1 MAADIARFNV
11 VTADDSA
18 LADYCRLRS
27 AIAAADFP
35 DDPPPTAEST
45 IGRLRAP
52 LTGWGRREHWL
63 AQQDDEAVGFAT
75 IGILDEGKAH
85 HGQAE
90 IVVHPAVRRRGL
102 GRELLRAVLPTV
114 RENSLP
120 LVEGWTVRG
129 NPGELWAAA
138 LGFRVVHETA
148 LQELV
153 LADADADR
161 WCDTA
166 PQGYQL
172 DRWVGAAPARLL
184 TSYAEAKTA
193 IDDAPLGD
201 ASYRPPR
208 WTPERVR
215 AAEDDLR
222 RRQVEHRVVIAS
234 QATTGTVAAVTEL
247 DIYSYRPEIGYQGDT
262 AVLTAHRGHGLGHC
276 VKSRMLQWLRVERPG
291 LERIYTSTAAANI
304 HMLRVNREIGFT
316 VFRRAVEFEQE
327 VGTLESRLAVR

>member
-1 MAADIARFNV
+1 M
-11 VTADDSA
+11 VTAGDSA

-27 AIAAADFP
+27 AIAAVDFP
-35 DDPPPTAEST
+35 DDPPPTAENT

-52 LTGWGRREHWL
+52 LTGWGCRQHWL
-63 AQQDDEAVGFAT
+63 AKQDDRVVGFAT
-75 IGILDEGKAH
+75 IGILDDGNVN

-90 IVVHPAVRRRGL
+90 IVVHPEFRRRGL
-102 GRELLRAVLPTV
+102 GRELLRTVLPTV

-148 LQELV
+148 LQEFV
-153 LADADADR
+153 LSGADAGQ

-166 PQGYQL
+166 PPGYQL
-172 DRWVGAAPARLL
+172 DRWIGAAPERLL

-201 ASYRPPR
+201 GSYRPPR

-222 RRQVEHRVVIAS
+222 RRQVEHRVVIATQVS
-234 QATTGTVAAVTEL
+234 TGTVAAVTEL

-262 AVLTAHRGHGLGHC
+262 AVLTEHRGHGLGHC

-327 VGTLESRLAVR
+327 VSTLESRLAAR